1 MAGYMLLHESTLQPI
16 KANGIAPHPHR
27 LGLLDY
33 LRELR
38 QDVFPFAPGQKIRLV
53 GVEDVLL
60 AAGDDIEDVM
70 SSIHRTMTSRAREL
84 EQMGGFVQVVFRR
97 KLVRAD
103 DFWFEHGAQRVS
115 LRRLFDAPQRQVDR
129 LGNEYYTVGFNLT

>member
-1 MAGYMLLHESTLQPI
+1 MAGYMLLHESMLQPN
-16 KANGIAPHPHR
+16 KANGIAPHPHL

-38 QDVFPFAPGQKIRLV
+38 QDVFPFAPGQRIRIV

-60 AAGDDIEDVM
+60 AAGDDTEGVM
-70 SSIHRTMTSRAREL
+70 SSIHHTMTSRAREL

-103 DFWFEHGAQRVS
+103 DFWLEHGAQRIS
-115 LRRLFDAPQRQVDR
+115 LRRLFDSPQRQVDR
-129 LGNEYYTVGFNLT
+129 LGNEFYTVGFNLT

>member
-1 MAGYMLLHESTLQPI
+1 MAGYMLLHESMLQPN
-16 KANGIAPHPHR
+16 KANGIAPHPHW

-38 QDVFPFAPGQKIRLV
+38 QDVFPFAPGQRIRIV

-60 AAGDDIEDVM
+60 ATGDDTEGVM
-70 SSIHRTMTSRAREL
+70 SSIHHTMTSRAREL

-103 DFWFEHGAQRVS
+103 DFWLEHGTQRIS
-115 LRRLFDAPQRQVDR
+115 LRRLFDSPQRQVDR
-129 LGNEYYTVGFNLT
+129 LGNEFYTVGFNLT